1 MNLWKTLFK
10 PSDILT
16 QADRDEL
23 AALEKKAEPYRAIRA
38 RIDRDFIPAVDRI
51 GNLQALAG
59 QLVENI
65 ENEEIYHRM
74 IHVAAMPSDP
84 RFGYQHR
91 EAAAVPFDVKIE
103 EILRPSVD
111 IVRRVLKRALAVAE
125 GELKKVEAK
134 ERREAEDGG
143 FSYSPSGKVLALQS
157 RILDLRNGIAAKYK
171 HEGATQDPAGWRERL
186 AEWL

>member
-59 QLVENI
+59 QLVEDI
-65 ENEEIYHRM
+65 GNEEIYHRM
-74 IHVAAMPSDP
+74 IHVAAMPANP
-84 RFGYQHR
+84 LFGYHHR
-91 EAAAVPFDVKIE
+91 EAAAVPFDQKIE

-111 IVRRVLKRALAVAE
+111 VVRRVLKRALDVAE
-125 GELKKVEAK
+125 TELRKAEKQ
-134 ERREAEDGG
+134 ERKLAEEEGYN
-143 FSYSPSGKVLALQS
+143 YSPSGKVLALQS

-171 HEGATQDPAGWRERL
+171 FEGATQDPAPWRERL
-186 AEWL
+186 SEWL